1 MYSPV
6 HKLNR
11 YIHLLQIE
19 SLLQSVSVLVLV
31 SGRCRRRL
39 IAIAGVEATPAP
51 PEELSVDEVVDVIV
65 DIAVV
70 CQYQFRYLFRIMKD
84 VYCSENTCTI
94 PRISK
99 RATNYLF
106 SIKFFVFKCFIY
118 SPNTELVTRKALYF

>member
-39 IAIAGVEATPAP
+39 IAVAGVEAAPAP
-51 PEELSVDEVVDVIV
+51 PEELSIDEVVDVIV
-65 DIAVV
+65 DIALVY
-70 CQYQFRYLFRIMKD
+70 QYQFRFFTVLASKYERRF
-84 VYCSENTCTI
+84 CSENL
-94 PRISK
+94 K
-99 RATNYLF
+99 RAKNYSLN
-106 SIKFFVFKCFIY
+106 VFRG
-118 SPNTELVTRKALYF
+118 RKSNKSDVSVISTLE